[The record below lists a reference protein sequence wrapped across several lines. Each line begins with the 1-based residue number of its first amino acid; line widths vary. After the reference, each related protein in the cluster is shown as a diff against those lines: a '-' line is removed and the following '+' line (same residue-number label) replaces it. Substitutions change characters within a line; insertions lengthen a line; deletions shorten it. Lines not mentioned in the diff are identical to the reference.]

1 MRLRDDRPG
10 PFGRRAAHP
19 QPLRLHDLAV
29 PRGRTELLGHQ
40 DYLLLREYAE
50 NEKSVGS
57 SVRKPP
63 WWPPKRN
70 ELRRS
75 PIRNRA
81 SEGRKS
87 GDCYSSC
94 KFGAGALRRYRLAA
108 CGSFHQGLRI

>member
-70 ELRRS
+70 GLRPGPDSQPRIGRAQVWGLLLVVQIWRRS
-75 PIRNRA
+75 T
-81 SEGRKS
+81 
-87 GDCYSSC
+87 
-94 KFGAGALRRYRLAA
+94 
-108 CGSFHQGLRI
+108 